1 MSGQSRRNWFSHPP
15 EPKGMKHNDFIKGY
29 ESGKLSC
36 SVSLVRMV
44 CLLLAGRIRE
54 LKVAAALVCW
64 LLGLL
69 CLGGLSGMGFVYW
82 PPAWAALVNAVLLSV
97 LALNSIHAISEVIVS
112 GALADEQFWQ
122 VAVAEGA
129 LWFFAHGESDVL
141 ASFETDNGLR
151 DSLDPRTVSCRHR
164 PH

>member
-1 MSGQSRRNWFSHPP
+1 M
-15 EPKGMKHNDFIKGY
+15 
-29 ESGKLSC
+29 SC

-44 CLLLAGRIRE
+44 CLLLSGRIRE

-82 PPAWAALVNAVLLSV
+82 PPAWAAMVNAVLLSV
-97 LALNSIHAISEVIVS
+97 LALSSFHAISGVIVS

-122 VAVAEGA
+122 LAVAECA
-129 LWFFAHGESDVL
+129 LGFFTDQENDVN
-141 ASFETDNGLR
+141 ATSGKGNGLR
-151 DSLDPRTVSCRHR
+151 DSSHPEAVGRRHGTN
-164 PH
+164 

>member
-1 MSGQSRRNWFSHPP
+1 
-15 EPKGMKHNDFIKGY
+15 MKHNDFINGY

-44 CLLLAGRIRE
+44 GLLFSGRIRE
-54 LKVAAALVCW
+54 VKVAAGLVCW

-69 CLGGLSGMGFVYW
+69 CLVGLSGMGFVYW
-82 PPAWAALVNAVLLSV
+82 PAAWAALVNAVLLSI
-97 LALNSIHAISEVIVS
+97 LALSSIHAISEVIVS

-122 VAVAEGA
+122 VAVAECA

-141 ASFETDNGLR
+141 ASSETDNGLR
-151 DSLDPRTVSCRHR
+151 DPLDPRTVSRRHR
-164 PH
+164 TH

>member
-1 MSGQSRRNWFSHPP
+1 
-15 EPKGMKHNDFIKGY
+15 MKHNDFIKGY

-36 SVSLVRMV
+36 SVSIVRMV
-44 CLLLAGRIRE
+44 CLLLSGRIRE
-54 LKVAAALVCW
+54 LKIAVALVCW

-97 LALNSIHAISEVIVS
+97 LALSSFHAISEVIVS

-122 VAVAEGA
+122 LAVTECA
-129 LWFFAHGESDVL
+129 LGFFTDQENDVH
-141 ASFETDNGLR
+141 ASSGTGNGLR
-151 DSLDPRTVSCRHR
+151 DSSHPEAAGRRHGTN
-164 PH
+164 

>member
-1 MSGQSRRNWFSHPP
+1 
-15 EPKGMKHNDFIKGY
+15 MKHNDFIKGY

-36 SVSLVRMV
+36 SVSIVRMV
-44 CLLLAGRIRE
+44 CLLLSGRIRE

-97 LALNSIHAISEVIVS
+97 LALSSFHAISEVIVS

-122 VAVAEGA
+122 LAVTECA
-129 LWFFAHGESDVL
+129 LWFFANRESDVL
-141 ASFETDNGLR
+141 ASSETDNGLR
-151 DSLDPRTVSCRHR
+151 DSLDPRTVGRRHGAN
-164 PH
+164 

>member
-1 MSGQSRRNWFSHPP
+1 
-15 EPKGMKHNDFIKGY
+15 MKHNDFIKGY

-36 SVSLVRMV
+36 SVSIVRMV
-44 CLLLAGRIRE
+44 CLLLSGRIRE

-97 LALNSIHAISEVIVS
+97 LALSSIHAISEVIVS

-122 VAVAEGA
+122 VAVTECA
-129 LWFFAHGESDVL
+129 LWFFANRESDVL
-141 ASFETDNGLR
+141 ASSETDNGLC
-151 DSLDPRTVSCRHR
+151 DSLDPRTVGHRHGTN
-164 PH
+164 

>member
-1 MSGQSRRNWFSHPP
+1 
-15 EPKGMKHNDFIKGY
+15 MKHNDFIKGY

-36 SVSLVRMV
+36 SVSIVRMV
-44 CLLLAGRIRE
+44 CLLLSGRIRE

-97 LALNSIHAISEVIVS
+97 LALSSFHAISGVIVS

-122 VAVAEGA
+122 LAVTECA
-129 LWFFAHGESDVL
+129 LWFFANRESDVL
-141 ASFETDNGLR
+141 ASSETDNGLR
-151 DSLDPRTVSCRHR
+151 DSLDPRTVGHRHGTN
-164 PH
+164 

>member
-1 MSGQSRRNWFSHPP
+1 
-15 EPKGMKHNDFIKGY
+15 MKHNDFIEGY

-36 SVSLVRMV
+36 SVSIVRMV
-44 CLLLAGRIRE
+44 CLLLSGRIRA
-54 LKVAAALVCW
+54 LKVAVALVCW

-97 LALNSIHAISEVIVS
+97 LALSSFHAISEVIVS

-122 VAVAEGA
+122 LAVTECA
-129 LWFFAHGESDVL
+129 LQFFANRESDVL
-141 ASFETDNGLR
+141 ASCETDNGLR
-151 DSLDPRTVSCRHR
+151 DSLDPRTVGRRHGTN
-164 PH
+164 

>member
-1 MSGQSRRNWFSHPP
+1 
-15 EPKGMKHNDFIKGY
+15 MKHNDFIKGY

-44 CLLLAGRIRE
+44 CLLLSGRIRE

-97 LALNSIHAISEVIVS
+97 LALSSIHAISEVIVS

-122 VAVAEGA
+122 VAVAECA

-141 ASFETDNGLR
+141 ASSETDNGLR
-151 DSLDPRTVSCRHR
+151 DSLDPRTVGLRHR
-164 PH
+164 TH

>member
-1 MSGQSRRNWFSHPP
+1 M
-15 EPKGMKHNDFIKGY
+15 MHNDFIDGY
-29 ESGKLSC
+29 KSGRLGC

-44 CLLLAGRIRE
+44 CLLLSGRIRE

-97 LALNSIHAISEVIVS
+97 LALSSIHAITEVIVS
-112 GALADEQFWQ
+112 GALSDEQFWQ
-122 VAVAEGA
+122 LAVAERA
-129 LWFFAHGESDVL
+129 LWCFANRASDVL
-141 ASFETDNGLR
+141 ASSETDNSLR
-151 DSLDPRTVSCRHR
+151 DSPDPRAVRRRHR
-164 PH
+164 TF

>member
-1 MSGQSRRNWFSHPP
+1 
-15 EPKGMKHNDFIKGY
+15 MKHNDFIKGY

-36 SVSLVRMV
+36 SVSIVRMV
-44 CLLLAGRIRE
+44 CLLLSGRIRE

-97 LALNSIHAISEVIVS
+97 LALSSFHAISGVIVS

-122 VAVAEGA
+122 LAVTECA
-129 LWFFAHGESDVL
+129 LWFFANRESDVL
-141 ASFETDNGLR
+141 ASSETDNGLR
-151 DSLDPRTVSCRHR
+151 DSLDLRTVGHRHGTN
-164 PH
+164 